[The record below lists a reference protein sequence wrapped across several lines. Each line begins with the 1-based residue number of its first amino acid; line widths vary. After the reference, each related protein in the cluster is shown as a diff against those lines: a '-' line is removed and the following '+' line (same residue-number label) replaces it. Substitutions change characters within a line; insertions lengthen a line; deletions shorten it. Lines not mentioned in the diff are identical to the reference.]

1 MFWDVFSSYLN
12 FFHSCS
18 SIIRKMMIKR
28 PTMIANDVD
37 SHIHNSK
44 ENYSCVKFHRTHL
57 QNQNK
62 KQNKKKFLFIS
73 DIKLTRQQR

>member
-1 MFWDVFSSYLN
+1 
-12 FFHSCS
+12 
-18 SIIRKMMIKR
+18 MMIKR

-37 SHIHNSK
+37 SDIHNSK

-62 KQNKKKFLFIS
+62 KQKKKVSVYQRHKAHEAAAVFLRC
-73 DIKLTRQQR
+73 LC